1 MSRKLIAA
9 VLFVALFAL
18 SLLTSVVAQP
28 PTLDPLTDGRKPPA
42 DPNVAHAHLESPELL
57 AGMPTIHVSLL
68 SQGWTNIM
76 TEDFEGT
83 WPSTGW
89 RVFDNDGATNGEY
102 YWGPTMCYDFG
113 ASGDDNA
120 VPHADGTSS
129 VYTCWQPYPENMQAW
144 MVYGPFDLSS
154 ANDAELL
161 FDLTMESES
170 GHDYFQWMASTN
182 GTNFH
187 GRQRSGSYPD
197 WETVT
202 FDLTNVP
209 TLGNLT
215 GQSQVWI
222 AFVFRSDDNFDTDHS
237 GPWLDNVILRA
248 STEHN
253 GTDCPGAASQVYIT
267 REDNENNSHTGSPDG
282 DMYPANDECIGN
294 SRDKPHC
301 EDWLQNPLA
310 PIEFNIVVPTLPS
323 FTTAQLSLSAWDVDE
338 EGDPGEPSR
347 PVERDEV
354 YFNGHFVGTL
364 TGANEVWSTSVFDV
378 DPAWVQQGNN
388 LVEVR
393 IDEYD
398 GCWCVSIDWGQLV
411 LGGGS
416 GAASIRSAQIDRPGG
431 CYQPGETVGVFH
443 EVDTTLPEQE
453 IRVETV
459 ILDPN
464 NVTVASDIQT
474 YTIHGDD
481 DDGRLVQLT
490 LPTGIPDGT
499 YTVQVIVYDTCS
511 DTQQDIWTT
520 TLTVRQNCPTVT
532 AVITDTPTP
541 TRTRTPTPTRTP
553 TRTATPTHTP
563 THTPTPTPTRTPVT
577 PACLEPNYVRNPDFE
592 AGSRSWGQLSSSGQA
607 IVSFGQALDG
617 QYSAVFEGPLGQQV
631 HQTLWQS
638 VTVPPN
644 PTSMTFLVELAAA
657 SSVGT
662 GAKSGGDLFRVS
674 LYDPATGLELV
685 RLWEFDPLAGS
696 APDATY
702 NLTPGEIA
710 AVAGRTLLLQFDYWK
725 TSTSWQNTV
734 KLDGIHLNICSPSP
748 PCRVDRDK
756 TASPSVVKPN
766 GEVTVMLSLTGLDG
780 ACLPHRTSADVMLII
795 DRSGSMEGQ
804 PLADAKTAAKLF
816 LDRMDLSQDQAGLV
830 SFSDTG
836 ILDQPL
842 TSSAGAV
849 RVAIDALAAGGNTNI
864 ADAISKAQTE
874 LAGPRRKA
882 GNAPVIILLS
892 DGVPNVGADPS
903 GEARAAAAAAKG
915 ADTRVFTVGLGDQ
928 IDSALLRDLASS
940 TSDYFFA
947 PTSADLES
955 IYQQIAGAISGA
967 PATNITIVDVL
978 SPYVTLVPGSF
989 TGSPVP
995 DVSPDGKTLTWKI
1008 PVLGLETRRWT
1019 YRVRMTEDPG
1029 TWPTN
1034 DSATAT
1040 YTDSNGNPGTLVF
1053 PIPEATVVEEE
1064 EPQPEAMCKDHTLD
1078 DGSVP
1083 SNVVSSVLWES
1094 PDIWVRNQPDG
1105 VAIHQQPKSGQ
1116 TNYVYVRVRNIGNV
1130 TVNNIKVH
1138 AYAAPGA
1145 TAIRWP
1151 DGWGSEIGSTTI
1163 ASLPAGAT
1171 TVVEI
1176 PWDSN
1181 IDGHVCFLAQI
1192 DANQDPLRYPG
1203 WVPFD
1208 NNVCQKNVQVI
1219 DEPQKWT
1226 DNKVAVSNPNSQSN
1240 PTDIT
1245 IAGEDLPAD
1254 GSVVISVDDPEVF
1267 ERWGDNGGTVE
1278 GGEVNAAENA
1288 IEVPVGPDGEVEAT
1302 ISRVPLQP
1310 DEETTVSVSV
1320 VLPDGSLQALSL
1332 FPWQANGEQAPK
1344 VHIAQWVGGELVG
1357 GNTFRPPEPLRVF
1370 LPLIAR

>member
-1 MSRKLIAA
+1 MSRKLVAA
-9 VLFVALFAL
+9 VLFVAFFAL

-28 PTLDPLTDGRKPPA
+28 PSLGPFTDSWKPPA
-42 DPNVAHAHLESPELL
+42 DPDVVHVRLETPELL
-57 AGMPTIHVSLL
+57 AGMPTIRVPLL

-83 WPSTGW
+83 WPSAGW
-89 RVFDNDGATNGEY
+89 RVFDNDGDTNGEY
-102 YWGPTMCYDFG
+102 YWDPTLCFDINTL
-113 ASGDDNA
+113 DDHDA
-120 VPHADGTSS
+120 VPHAAGADA
-129 VYTCWQPYPENMQAW
+129 VYTCWQPYPDNLKAW
-144 MVYGPFDLSS
+144 MVYGPFDLST
-154 ANDAELL
+154 ATDAELL
-161 FDLTMESES
+161 FDLWLDSES
-170 GHDYFQWMASTN
+170 DHDYIQWLASTN
-182 GTNFH
+182 GTNYH
-187 GRQRSGSYPD
+187 GRQRSGSHD
-197 WETVT
+197 WETLT
-202 FDLTNVP
+202 FDLKDVP
-209 TLGNLT
+209 TLGNIT

-222 AFVFRSDDNFDTDHS
+222 ALVFQSDGNFDTDHS
-237 GPWLDNVILRA
+237 GPWLDNIVLRA
-248 STEHN
+248 QREEEN
-253 GTDCPGAASQVYIT
+253 CPGAASQVYIT

-294 SRDKPHC
+294 SRDKPRC

-310 PIEFNIVVPTLPS
+310 PIEFNIVVSTLPS
-323 FTTAQLSLSAWDVDE
+323 FSTAQLSLSAWDVDE
-338 EGDPGEPSR
+338 EGNPEEPDQ
-347 PVERDEV
+347 PVERDAV

-364 TGANEVWSTSVFDV
+364 TGANQVWSTSVFDV

-393 IDEYD
+393 IDEHD
-398 GCWCVSIDWGQLV
+398 GCWCVRVDWGQLI

-443 EVDTTLPEQE
+443 EVDTTLSEQE

-459 ILDPN
+459 ILDPS
-464 NVTVASDIQT
+464 NVTVASNIQT
-474 YTIHGDD
+474 YTIRGGD

-511 DTQQDIWTT
+511 DTQQGIWTT
-520 TLTVRQNCPTVT
+520 TLSVRQSCPTYT
-532 AVITDTPTP
+532 PVITGSPSP
-541 TRTRTPTPTRTP
+541 TRTRTPTATRTPTVTRTRTP
-553 TRTATPTHTP
+553 TRTP

-577 PACLEPNYVRNPDFE
+577 PTCLEPNYVRNPGFE
-592 AGSRSWGQLSSSGQA
+592 AGSRSWGQISSTGRS
-607 IVSFGQALDG
+607 IVSTDQVLFE
-617 QYSAVFEGPLGQQV
+617 QYSAKFHGPIGSQV
-631 HQTLWQS
+631 HEVLWQS
-638 VTVPPN
+638 ITVPPD
-644 PTSMTFLVELAAA
+644 PTDISFWVELTAG
-657 SSVGT
+657 STVGS
-662 GAKSGGDLFRVS
+662 GPKSGTDRFRAS
-674 LYDPATGLELV
+674 LYDPVTGVELV
-685 RLWEFDPLAGS
+685 RMWEFNPLVEH
-696 APDATY
+696 PDSTY
-702 NLTPGEIA
+702 NLTPGEVA
-710 AVAGRTLLLQFDYWK
+710 AVAGRAVGFAMYDWK
-725 TSTSWQNTV
+725 TTV
-734 KLDGIHLNICSPSP
+734 DWEATVLLDGVLLNICSPSP

-795 DRSGSMEGQ
+795 DRSGSMDGQ

-849 RVAIDALAAGGNTNI
+849 RVAIDALSAGGNTNI
-864 ADAISKAQTE
+864 ADAVSKAQAE
-874 LAGPRRKA
+874 LAGPRTKPD
-882 GNAPVIILLS
+882 NAPVIILLS
-892 DGVPNVGADPS
+892 DGVPNVGADPT
-903 GEARAAAAAAKG
+903 GEARSAAAAAKG
-915 ADTRVFTVGLGDQ
+915 AGTRVFTIGLGDQ
-928 IDSALLRDLASS
+928 IDSSLLRDLASS
-940 TSDYFFA
+940 PSDYFFA

-955 IYQQIAGAISGA
+955 VYQQIAGAISGA

-978 SPYVTLVPGSF
+978 SPYVTLVPNSF

-995 DVSPDGKTLTWKI
+995 AVSNNGKTLTWKI
-1008 PVLGLETRRWT
+1008 PVLGLETQRWT
-1019 YRVRMTEDPG
+1019 YRVRMTENPG
-1029 TWPTN
+1029 IWPTN

-1040 YTDSNGNPGTLVF
+1040 YTNSNGDPASLTF
-1053 PIPEATVVEEE
+1053 PIPEVTVVDEE
-1064 EPQPEAMCKDHTLD
+1064 EPDPELICRDHTLD

-1083 SNVVSSVLWES
+1083 SNLIRSVLWES
-1094 PDIWVRNQPDG
+1094 PDIWLRHAPDR
-1105 VAIHQQPKSGQ
+1105 VPIHQHPRFGEP
-1116 TNYVYVRVRNIGNV
+1116 NYVYVRVHNTGNA

-1138 AYAAPGA
+1138 VYASPGA

-1151 DGWGSEIGSTTI
+1151 DGWGSEIGSATI
-1163 ASLPAGAT
+1163 ASLPAGAS

-1176 PWDSN
+1176 PWTSN

-1192 DANQDPLRYPG
+1192 DAHQDPLRHPG

-1219 DEPQKWT
+1219 DEPEKWT

-1254 GSVVISVDDPEVF
+1254 GSVVVSVDDPEVF
-1267 ERWGDNGGTVE
+1267 DRWGDNGGTVE

-1302 ISRVPLQP
+1302 ISRLPLQP
-1310 DEETTVSVSV
+1310 DEETSVSVSV

-1332 FPWQANGEQAPK
+1332 FPWQANGEQEPK
-1344 VHIAQWVGGELVG
+1344 VHIAQWVGGEVVG
-1357 GNTFRPPEPLRVF
+1357 GNTFRPPEPLRIF